1 MNRKKLLLLFI
12 LPTSFW
18 LVVSLACGRPTRI
31 RTLNITEADIL
42 NWLLNI
48 EIDDLSSGQRVVADN
63 VEIQDQDIVVYLSYK
78 DTQAEQ
84 SSGKIRIH
92 LNNEAGQLSHFTVVD
107 STTPIAVTDS
117 DANIFGDRIIERV
130 NRVVFTDLKQPRIQ
144 EIRWVENGVLLTID
158 YLPERG
164 D

>member
-1 MNRKKLLLLFI
+1 MNRKTLLMLLT
-12 LPTSFW
+12 LPASLW

-31 RTLNITEADIL
+31 KTLNITEADIL
-42 NWLLNI
+42 NWLADI
-48 EIDDLSSGQRVVADN
+48 EVDDHSSGQSVVADN

-78 DTQAEQ
+78 DTPADQ
-84 SSGKIRIH
+84 SPGKIRIH

-107 STTPIAVTDS
+107 STMPIAVSDS
-117 DANIFGDRIIERV
+117 DTNIFGNQIIERV
-130 NRVVFTDLKQPRIQ
+130 NQVVFTDLTQPRIQ

-158 YLPERG
+158 YLPEKG